1 MSFKVTRVGY
11 RNFRSMGEFVLEP
24 GPRLTI
30 LVGPN
35 AAGKTNCVEGLQI
48 LTAGA
53 SFRHA
58 SPSELV
64 RQGSDAGQ
72 IRMHVES
79 DKRTLDVAYDVFPS
93 KKLLSING
101 KRRPNPEGRGI
112 LPSIL
117 FYPDELLVVK
127 GGAQGRRELVDAF
140 GVQLNKGY
148 AKIASDYK
156 RALIQRNSLLRD
168 AARCCCAPEPAMF
181 EAWTEAMVQAGA
193 MLYLYRSALVQRL
206 APHVERAYADLAN
219 GERAAVSY
227 ASAYMGAARLGEAA
241 PVSAPAEEMMNC
253 TRPFSSLPTRGEVQG
268 RLREALAAVHA
279 DELRRCQTLAGPHL
293 DDLDFLIEGR
303 PARNFGSQG
312 QQRTL
317 VLAVKLAQ
325 VDLVRELQ
333 GQYPL
338 FLLDDVMSELDTH
351 RRSRLFD
358 LIQGGMQTIVTTTNL
373 EYFRTE
379 ELAEAKVVQLDGRL

>member
-1 MSFKVTRVGY
+1 ME
-11 RNFRSMGEFVLEP
+11 EFVLEP

-72 IRMHVES
+72 VRMHVES

-156 RALIQRNSLLRD
+156 RALIQRNSLLKD

-206 APHVERAYADLAN
+206 APHVERAYAELAN
-219 GERAAVSY
+219 GELAAVSY
-227 ASAYMGAARLGEAA
+227 ASAYMGDAGQGDGPFVSPTPQGVGEMAD
-241 PVSAPAEEMMNC
+241 C
-253 TRPFSSLPTRGEVQG
+253 TRPASSSSPTREEVQG

-293 DDLDFLIEGR
+293 DDLDFSIEGR
-303 PARNFGSQG
+303 AARNFGSQG

-325 VDLVRELQ
+325 VDLVREMQ

-373 EYFRTE
+373 EYFRAE

>member
-1 MSFKVTRVGY
+1 MSFMVTRVGY
-11 RNFRSMGEFVLEP
+11 RNFRSMEEFVLEP

-48 LTAGA
+48 LTAGL

-58 SPSELV
+58 APSELV
-64 RQGSDAGQ
+64 RQGSEAGQ
-72 IRMHVES
+72 LRMHVES

-117 FYPDELLVVK
+117 FYPDELLVIK
-127 GGAQGRRELVDAF
+127 GGAQGRRELVDTF
-140 GVQLNKGY
+140 GVQLNKSY

-156 RALIQRNSLLRD
+156 RALIQRNALLKD
-168 AARCCCAPEPAMF
+168 AARTGCPPDPAMF
-181 EAWTEAMVQAGA
+181 EAWTEAMVQAGG

-206 APHVERAYADLAN
+206 APHVERAYAELAG
-219 GERAAVSY
+219 GERAGVAY
-227 ASAYMGAARLGEAA
+227 RSAY
-241 PVSAPAEEMMNC
+241 VPADSQPSRE
-253 TRPFSSLPTRGEVQG
+253 EVQE
-268 RLREALAAVHA
+268 RLREALRASCG
-279 DELRRCQTLAGPHL
+279 DEMRRCQTLAGPHL
-293 DDLDFLIEGR
+293 DDLEFSIEGR
-303 PARNFGSQG
+303 AARAYGSQG
-312 QQRTL
+312 QQRTM

-325 VDLVRELQ
+325 VDLVREMQ

-338 FLLDDVMSELDTH
+338 FLLDDVMSELDTS

-373 EYFRTE
+373 EYFRSD
-379 ELAEAKVVQLDGRL
+379 ELAAAKVVELGGRA